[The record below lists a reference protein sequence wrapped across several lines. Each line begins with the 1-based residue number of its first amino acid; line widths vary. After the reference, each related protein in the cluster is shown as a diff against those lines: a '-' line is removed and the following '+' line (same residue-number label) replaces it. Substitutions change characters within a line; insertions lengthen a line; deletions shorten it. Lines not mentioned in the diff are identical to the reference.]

1 MVLFEELMIDPVL
14 NVGAVVILFALFA
27 TSSFEK
33 LKDLET
39 FKNVL
44 DGYKLV
50 PLAVLTPVALVIP
63 VLELASALSL
73 VLEATRSFGL
83 VMAGGL
89 LSVYSLVIGLS
100 VMRGLHG
107 IDCGCGTDHVPI
119 SWALLMR
126 NVFVLALPVIAFLPI
141 AQRQYGWLDIGLT
154 AFLVIFG
161 IAAYSLVNVLIKNDS
176 LFQQLDS

>member
-1 MVLFEELMIDPVL
+1 MVLFEELLIDPVL

-27 TSSFEK
+27 TSAFEK
-33 LKDLET
+33 LKDVET

-50 PLAVLTPVALVIP
+50 PPVVLTPLSLVIP
-63 VLELASALSL
+63 VLELTSALSL
-73 VLEATRSFGL
+73 VMEATRSFGL
-83 VMAGGL
+83 VLAGGL
-89 LSVYSLVIGLS
+89 LLIYSFVIGVS
-100 VMRGLHG
+100 VLRGFQG

-126 NVFVLALPVIAFLPI
+126 NIFVFTLPVIAFLPI
-141 AQRQYGWLDIGLT
+141 ADRQYGWLDIGLT
-154 AFLVIFG
+154 AFLVIFW
-161 IAAYSLVNVLIKNDS
+161 IAAYSLVNVLIRNDS